1 MFIFHLL
8 SVAKA
13 TISQLRRGIVSSA
26 CLNAQIVVATYLT
39 EMFVKLSDAWRRE
52 LRNTKTDLVVPHRK
66 SAFGQKCFSKKVRNG
81 GMLVQLKSNH
91 QRLIIHPKAYQKCHK

>member
-52 LRNTKTDLVVPHRK
+52 LRNTKLTWSFPIANQLSVR
-66 SAFGQKCFSKKVRNG
+66 SAFQKRCEMVECSFS
-81 GMLVQLKSNH
+81 
-91 QRLIIHPKAYQKCHK
+91 